1 MVPSQRVCV
10 SPPKLKA
17 LLSSHAPFQSR
28 VSPLWRAR
36 RSNGAWSAKHQCSCQ
51 LSIATLAAPGFT
63 LVFLLRTRCRAREH
77 RHALRRHQPSRR
89 WRRANLARRSTM
101 PHARSCCAPRSSL
114 AGSTFARPHCLAR
127 AASARCVVCLE
138 TTKAFLCFAW
148 RAPAAALMVAP
159 QVFIAHVRNESRER
173 VAIKLLG
180 WRKEPAKARQL
191 RCAAA
196 ALLHAA
202 PASVAARC
210 ALLRNV
216 QRSGRVHPR
225 SRRASSCCT
234 WPRPPSVTLT
244 LCRSFR
250 T

>member
-1 MVPSQRVCV
+1 MQLPAQHRNVGGARVHTRLPPPHAMPGSRTPPRSQTTPAITPLEAREFGET
-10 SPPKLKA
+10 LDDA
-17 LLSSHAPFQSR
+17 ARAQLLCAAELSR
-28 VSPLWRAR
+28 WFDFR
-36 RSNGAWSAKHQCSCQ
+36 RK
-51 LSIATLAAPGFT
+51 ATLLGSGSFGS
-63 LVFLLRTRCRAREH
+63 VRCLLGDR
-77 RHALRRHQPSRR
+77 
-89 WRRANLARRSTM
+89 
-101 PHARSCCAPRSSL
+101 
-114 AGSTFARPHCLAR
+114 
-127 AASARCVVCLE
+127 
-138 TTKAFLCFAW
+138 KCFAW

-159 QVFIAHVRNESRER
+159 QVFIAHTRDESRER

-180 WRKEPAKARQL
+180 WRKEPAKARQLL

-225 SRRASSCCT
+225 SRRAASCCT